1 MRITNI
7 NYYYGKSI
15 IWKVYREILK
25 KERNEYRQQ
34 QEMILRLGRELL
46 DFEENSF
53 KIKIAARI
61 EEVFNSMPSE
71 QRKLL
76 YLRYCQDVAVKDLAA
91 SYRVTPSALSHR
103 ITKAR
108 AMFRRLWKEGG
119 AVD

>member
-7 NYYYGKSI
+7 NYFYGKSI
-15 IWKVYREILK
+15 IWRVYRDILR
-25 KERNEYRQQ
+25 KEREEYRQQ
-34 QEMILRLGRELL
+34 QDMIMRLGYELIDL
-46 DFEENSF
+46 EENSF
-53 KIKIAARI
+53 KIQLATRI

-76 YLRYCQDVAVKDLAA
+76 YLRYCQNIKVKELAL
-91 SYRVTPSALSHR
+91 SYGVTPSALSHR

-108 AMFRRLWKEGG
+108 AMFRQLWEEGG